1 MDNLDKGENSIKFAM
16 LYRDGQ
22 ITSDELNRHNDDI
35 TKECRKYLIGKIC
48 ERERANR
55 VAEETVEALYER
67 IGFEF
72 GYSSRSMQHVISYAR
87 AVDQFYKTAPD
98 IALSV
103 LGGKIQRLSSENI
116 IILSKMELTDVRIII
131 ERLASEKTSVD
142 IILKEQK
149 EQTQMKKRGRPKQKS
164 HRLPRKSVKD
174 TPPDD
179 PDSQIMALV
188 YTIPSWISA
197 VENNFMNTN
206 FDRVSLS
213 AHRRLINELNELK
226 ETAAAMILILRDE
239 KY

>member
-22 ITSDELNRHNDDI
+22 ITADELNRHNDVI

-48 ERERANR
+48 ERERASR
-55 VAEETVEALYER
+55 FAEETIEALYER
-67 IGFEF
+67 IGLEF
-72 GYSSRSMQHVISYAR
+72 GYSSRSMQHIISYAR
-87 AVDQFYKTAPD
+87 AVDHFYKTAPD

-103 LGGKIQRLSSENI
+103 LAGKIQRLSSENI
-116 IILSKMELTDVRIII
+116 IILSKMEVSDVRIII
-131 ERLASEKTSVD
+131 ERLSSVKTSVE
-142 IILKEQK
+142 IILKEQM
-149 EQTQMKKRGRPKQKS
+149 QMKKRGRPKQKS
-164 HRLPRKSVKD
+164 HGLPRKSVKD

-226 ETAAAMILILRDE
+226 ETAATMILILRDE